1 MIGAVVGLVVL
12 AIALHAFG
20 LPVKNLS
27 TGSDQ
32 LGVLIDV
39 GENLGALFAAL
50 LGAMAITGEIRHGT
64 IRPTLLATPQRGRV
78 VGAKAVTALLTGIL
92 FGAVATAAAAGA
104 GTLFLH
110 IRSVTVHVGAG
121 DYAPPLAAAPPPPA
135 LRPAPPLVVA

>member
-20 LPVKNLS
+20 LPIKNLT

-32 LGVLIDV
+32 LGVFIDV

-78 VGAKAVTALLTGIL
+78 VAAKAICGLVTGMV

-104 GTLFLH
+104 GSLFLH
-110 IRSVTVHVGAG
+110 IRGVTVNAGAG
-121 DYAPPLAAAPPPPA
+121 DYALPIRGGAVAAGP
-135 LRPAPPLVVA
+135 